1 MVLDQRLEQ
10 IAMGII
16 ANAGAAR
23 GAAFDAL
30 AEAKNGNFEKAK
42 GLLKKSESFAHDAH
56 IRHSELLTLYTNGE
70 IEQGDILI
78 SHAQDQ
84 LMCAELARELISEII
99 ELREMMERK

>member
-23 GAAFDAL
+23 GAAFEAL
-30 AEAKNGNFEKAK
+30 AEAKQANFEKAK
-42 GLLKKSESFAHDAH
+42 ELLVKSEKFAHDAH
-56 IRHSELLTLYTNGE
+56 VRHSELLTLYSDGK
-70 IEQGDILI
+70 IEHGDILL

-99 ELREMMERK
+99 ELRETMERK